1 MVGLIMKWFNKIYN
15 RLMVSAVKKAPKIRE
30 YKKKLTADAKQT
42 GVTKQGLTLLCPA
55 YKKYYYCDKTSGEGY
70 FFRYKPIRE
79 KGKYPIVIY
88 HHGNGLNRA
97 GKNNIQMY
105 EFSWLKK
112 NLNREKCHQVA
123 IHLDVSCEYNTTE
136 HNRALDGIIDY
147 IQSTYKNVDFNRI
160 YLAGTSHGGYACV
173 YEVLRNPDK
182 YAAAVTSMAYTFNEV
197 VVPAEEIRMN
207 PFIRCLTDEDYETI
221 AKTPFYISWAKD
233 DDNGIVKSNELLLKN
248 LKTNNA
254 SVSFKIYDK
263 GGHTIA
269 SRFFKNADWKNW
281 MFSQNK

>member
-1 MVGLIMKWFNKIYN
+1 MVGLIMKWFNKFYN

-42 GVTKQGLTLLCPA
+42 GVTKQGLTLLCPS
-55 YKKYYYCDKTSGEGY
+55 YKKHYYCDKTTGEGY
-70 FFRYKPIRE
+70 FFRYKPIKD

-97 GKNNIQMY
+97 GKNNMQMH

-112 NLNREKCHQVA
+112 NLNREKCHQVS

-147 IQSTYKNVDFNRI
+147 IQSTYKNVDLNKI
-160 YLAGTSHGGYACV
+160 YLAGTSHGGYGCV

-182 YAAAVTSMAYTFNEV
+182 YAAAVISMAYTLNEKV
-197 VVPAEEIRMN
+197 MPLEEAKVN
-207 PFIRCLTDEDYETI
+207 SFVRCLTNEDYKTL
-221 AKTPFYISWAKD
+221 AKTPFFLSWAKND
-233 DDNGIVKSNELLLKN
+233 TYNMVTSNELLLKN
-248 LKTNNA
+248 LKANNA
-254 SVSFKIYDK
+254 NVNFKIYDK

-269 SRFFKNADWKNW
+269 SRIFKNEEWENW
-281 MFSQNK
+281 MLERSK